1 MKIDTLFEQ
10 KGIVEKSFNLYEKSI
25 KFAHVKQEGSLFQIL
40 DLKEIPLNNS
50 EKVFLQMAFQ
60 KLGIDSKTP
69 IVTNIEDQK
78 ILVKKIFIPPMGEG
92 EVLEALRFQ
101 FIEETQST
109 QEMEVRFEK
118 IPEENEDGMQGFI
131 VYGLTQE
138 QVGESRKN
146 YKEWGL
152 NIVAAEPLATSLAA
166 MTELFEESSDKI
178 RGILYKEGKKSIFV
192 GLKGTQLQA
201 SKSLGNRQTEEEAPT
216 DWVIEFQQ
224 AIDEFL
230 LQEKVSVMEE
240 VLLAGTWSPE
250 EKEKI
255 LMTLGIP
262 CRFLGEGDL
271 SQFVF
276 LTPDLKEKFRQF
288 IPEIS
293 LAIFPKAIT

>member
-1 MKIDTLFEQ
+1 MKLDTLFEQ
-10 KGIVEKSFNLYEKSI
+10 KGIVEKAFNLYEKCL
-25 KFAHVKQEGSLFQIL
+25 KFAHVKQEGSLFHIL

-50 EKVFLQMAFQ
+50 EKVFLQMALQ

-69 IVTNIEDQK
+69 LVTNIEDQK
-78 ILVKKIFIPPMGEG
+78 MVVRKLFIPPISEN

-101 FIEETQST
+101 FMEETQSN
-109 QEMEVRFEK
+109 QEMEIRFEK
-118 IPEENEDGMQGFI
+118 IPEENEEGMQSFI
-131 VYGLTQE
+131 VYGLIRE
-138 QVGESRKN
+138 QVEEARKH
-146 YKEWGL
+146 YKELDL
-152 NIVAAEPLATSLAA
+152 NIIAAEPLFTTLASMA
-166 MTELFEESSDKI
+166 ELTESASEKI
-178 RGILYKEGKKSIFV
+178 RGIFYKEGKKTLFV

-201 SKSLGNRQTEEEAPT
+201 SKSFGNRQSEEEVQA
-216 DWVIEFQQ
+216 DWMTEFQQ

-230 LQEKVSVMEE
+230 LQEKVSVLEE
-240 VLLAGTWSPE
+240 ALLAGTWAPE

-262 CRFLGEGDL
+262 CRHLGEGEL

-276 LTPDLKEKFRQF
+276 VSPDLKEKFMQF